1 MHDVTKLSDIHV
13 GLIVKI
19 KTDNEIFEGRIFE
32 IISTSDN
39 RDGIRVALDNGKYG
53 NVIEVLRS
61 PEIIKER
68 IFETE
73 SHYSDNK
80 ESFYEPVMRYHS
92 IPRAIQSFANAE
104 GGFLYIGVKDD
115 SPPEEK
121 IIGLDEDRQIA
132 VHNNGELSEGKFQD
146 VLRGDIEDVLEK
158 YLKCTKSVVSLL
170 DFNFPEID
178 GKIILEIT
186 IKRSTEPIFFKYLSR
201 NKKERVFPIEIFEGK
216 KTNRKLDYFCYRA
229 GSRKHETETIEEFY
243 AYYNEHFKKI

>member
-39 RDGIRVALDNGKYG
+39 MDGIRVALDNGKYG

-80 ESFYEPVMRYHS
+80 EDFYDPDMRYDS
-92 IPRAIQSFANAE
+92 IPKAIQAFANAE

-115 SPPEEK
+115 APPEEK
-121 IIGLDEDRQIA
+121 IVGLDEDRQIA

-146 VLRGDIEDVLEK
+146 KFRSDIEDVVEK
-158 YLKCTKSVVSLL
+158 HLRPAQKSVVSLL
-170 DFNFPEID
+170 DFDFPEID

-186 IKRSTEPIFFKYLSR
+186 IKSSSEPIFFKYFTR
-201 NKKERVFPIEIFEGK
+201 KNNEMAFPIKINDK
-216 KTNRKLDYFCYRA
+216 IKNRRLDEFWYRA
-229 GSRKHETETIEEFY
+229 GSRKRETHTIEEFY
-243 AYYNEHFKKI
+243 AYYNERFKKI